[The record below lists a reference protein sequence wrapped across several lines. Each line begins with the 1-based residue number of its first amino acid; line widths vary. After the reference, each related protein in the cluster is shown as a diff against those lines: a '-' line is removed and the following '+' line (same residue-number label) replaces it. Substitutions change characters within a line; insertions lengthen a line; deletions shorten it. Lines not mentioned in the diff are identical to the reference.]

1 MVLPVGLRLALVGLV
16 LFLSSN
22 VIAADFP
29 YQDSSLSAEQRLADL
44 LPRMTLEEKVGQMS
58 QYVGIE
64 HVAASEKHMTV
75 EELAKS
81 DARGFYPGLHSSQM
95 PAFIE
100 TGKVGSFLHVLTA
113 KEANLLQYHAQKT
126 RLGIPLLIGIDAIH
140 GTAMVRGATVYPAP
154 MGMASTWNL
163 DLVRQ
168 ASAETALEMRA
179 TGSHWTF
186 TPNIDIARDARWG
199 RVGETFGED
208 TYLVGEMGVATIE
221 GLQQGDFTGPNKV
234 IANAKHW
241 VAGGDPINGINLSP
255 MDVSLRTLREDF
267 FPPFKR
273 AIEAGVFT
281 FMAAHNEINGVPA
294 HSNRF
299 ILTDVLRNEW
309 GFKGF
314 VVSDW
319 MDVGRLH
326 TFHRTATS
334 QKDAVRQTVNA
345 GMDMHM
351 HGPKFL
357 PPLVELVQQ
366 GLITEDRIEASAKPI
381 LLAKFKLGLF
391 DNPFVDESAVS
402 DKLYTKKHQKT
413 ALEMARQSIV
423 LLTNNNDILPLSR
436 DTKVFVTGPN
446 ANSDAIL
453 GDWVLPQPPENI
465 TTVLEGL
472 QALPATNVDFYDV
485 GNQVKTLTTKDIKA
499 AAKRAKNSDVA
510 LVVVGENPLR
520 YDRKG
525 KTSGENVARSSL
537 DLFGRQLELIKGIQ
551 ATGTPVIVV
560 LVNGRPI
567 AEPWLVDNTEAI
579 IEAWEPGAMGGQAIA
594 EIIYG
599 LTNPSGKLPITVPF
613 SVGHGQATY
622 DHKPTAYKH
631 KYVDA
636 PTRNLFEFGYG
647 LSYTNFSYTK
657 PLLKN
662 RIVSLG
668 ESTSVSTRVTN
679 TGNVAGFETVQ
690 LYIRDN
696 FSEVTRPVKELK
708 GFKKIKLAP
717 GQSKTVEFDVKPNM
731 LAYYNLEMDYVVEP
745 GRFTLML
752 GSSSRKSDLKKV
764 QLKVE

>member
-1 MVLPVGLRLALVGLV
+1 
-16 LFLSSN
+16 
-22 VIAADFP
+22 
-29 YQDSSLSAEQRLADL
+29 
-44 LPRMTLEEKVGQMS
+44 MTLEEKVGQMS

-366 GLITEDRIEASAKPI
+366 GLITEDRIEASA
-381 LLAKFKLGLF
+381 
-391 DNPFVDESAVS
+391 
-402 DKLYTKKHQKT
+402 
-413 ALEMARQSIV
+413 
-423 LLTNNNDILPLSR
+423 LS
-436 DTKVFVTGPN
+436 
-446 ANSDAIL
+446 
-453 GDWVLPQPPENI
+453 
-465 TTVLEGL
+465 
-472 QALPATNVDFYDV
+472 
-485 GNQVKTLTTKDIKA
+485 
-499 AAKRAKNSDVA
+499 
-510 LVVVGENPLR
+510 
-520 YDRKG
+520 
-525 KTSGENVARSSL
+525 
-537 DLFGRQLELIKGIQ
+537 LIHI
-551 ATGTPVIVV
+551 
-560 LVNGRPI
+560 
-567 AEPWLVDNTEAI
+567 
-579 IEAWEPGAMGGQAIA
+579 
-594 EIIYG
+594 
-599 LTNPSGKLPITVPF
+599 
-613 SVGHGQATY
+613 
-622 DHKPTAYKH
+622 
-631 KYVDA
+631 
-636 PTRNLFEFGYG
+636 
-647 LSYTNFSYTK
+647 
-657 PLLKN
+657 
-662 RIVSLG
+662 
-668 ESTSVSTRVTN
+668 
-679 TGNVAGFETVQ
+679 
-690 LYIRDN
+690 
-696 FSEVTRPVKELK
+696 
-708 GFKKIKLAP
+708 
-717 GQSKTVEFDVKPNM
+717 
-731 LAYYNLEMDYVVEP
+731 
-745 GRFTLML
+745 
-752 GSSSRKSDLKKV
+752 
-764 QLKVE
+764 

>member
-351 HGPKFL
+351 HGPRFL

-472 QALPATNVDFYDV
+472 QALPATNIDFYDV

-613 SVGHGQATY
+613 SVGHGQAIY

>member
-423 LLTNNNDILPLSR
+423 LLTNNSDILPLSR

-472 QALPATNVDFYDV
+472 QALPATNIDFYDV

>member
-1 MVLPVGLRLALVGLV
+1 
-16 LFLSSN
+16 
-22 VIAADFP
+22 
-29 YQDSSLSAEQRLADL
+29 
-44 LPRMTLEEKVGQMS
+44 MTLEEKVGQMS

-436 DTKVFVTGPN
+436 GTKVFVTGPN

-472 QALPATNVDFYDV
+472 QALPATNIDFYDV

>member
-1 MVLPVGLRLALVGLV
+1 MVLPIGLRLALVGLV
-16 LFLSSN
+16 LSLSAN

-29 YQDSSLSAEQRLADL
+29 YQDSSLSAEERLADL

-472 QALPATNVDFYDV
+472 QALPATNIDFYDV

>member
-16 LFLSSN
+16 LSLSAN

-472 QALPATNVDFYDV
+472 QALPATNIDFYDV

>member
-1 MVLPVGLRLALVGLV
+1 MALPVGLRLALVGLV
-16 LFLSSN
+16 LSLSAN

-29 YQDSSLSAEQRLADL
+29 YQDSSLSAEERLADL

-472 QALPATNVDFYDV
+472 QALPATNIDFYDV

>member
-1 MVLPVGLRLALVGLV
+1 MVLPIGLRLALVGLV

-472 QALPATNVDFYDV
+472 QALPATNIDFYDV

>member
-1 MVLPVGLRLALVGLV
+1 
-16 LFLSSN
+16 
-22 VIAADFP
+22 
-29 YQDSSLSAEQRLADL
+29 
-44 LPRMTLEEKVGQMS
+44 
-58 QYVGIE
+58 
-64 HVAASEKHMTV
+64 
-75 EELAKS
+75 
-81 DARGFYPGLHSSQM
+81 
-95 PAFIE
+95 
-100 TGKVGSFLHVLTA
+100 
-113 KEANLLQYHAQKT
+113 
-126 RLGIPLLIGIDAIH
+126 
-140 GTAMVRGATVYPAP
+140 

-472 QALPATNVDFYDV
+472 QALPATNIDFYDV

>member
-366 GLITEDRIEASAKPI
+366 GLITEDRIDASAKPI

-436 DTKVFVTGPN
+436 GTKVFVTGPN

-472 QALPATNVDFYDV
+472 QALPATNIDFYDV

>member
-1 MVLPVGLRLALVGLV
+1 MVLPIGLRLALVGLV
-16 LFLSSN
+16 LSLSAN

-29 YQDSSLSAEQRLADL
+29 YQDSSLSAEERLADL

-436 DTKVFVTGPN
+436 GTKVFVTGPN

-472 QALPATNVDFYDV
+472 QALPATNIDFYDV

>member
-1 MVLPVGLRLALVGLV
+1 MVLPIGLRLALVGLV
-16 LFLSSN
+16 LSLSAN

-29 YQDSSLSAEQRLADL
+29 YQDSSLSAEERLADL

-351 HGPKFL
+351 HGPRFL
-357 PPLVELVQQ
+357 PPLVELVRQ
-366 GLITEDRIEASAKPI
+366 GLITEDRIDASAKPI

-472 QALPATNVDFYDV
+472 QALPATNIDFYDV

>member
-436 DTKVFVTGPN
+436 GTEVFVTGPN

-472 QALPATNVDFYDV
+472 QALPATNIDFYDV

>member
-472 QALPATNVDFYDV
+472 QALPATNIDFYDV

>member
-1 MVLPVGLRLALVGLV
+1 MALPVGLRLALVGLV
-16 LFLSSN
+16 LSLSAN

-472 QALPATNVDFYDV
+472 QALPATNIDFYDV

>member
-22 VIAADFP
+22 VIATDFP

-351 HGPKFL
+351 HGPRFL

-472 QALPATNVDFYDV
+472 QALPATNIDFYDV

-662 RIVSLG
+662 RIVGLG

>member
-1 MVLPVGLRLALVGLV
+1 MALPVGLRLALVGLV
-16 LFLSSN
+16 LSLSAN

-29 YQDSSLSAEQRLADL
+29 YQDSSLSAEERLADL

-436 DTKVFVTGPN
+436 YTKVFVTGPN

-472 QALPATNVDFYDV
+472 QALPATNIDFYDV

>member
-1 MVLPVGLRLALVGLV
+1 MVLPIGLRLALVGLV
-16 LFLSSN
+16 LSLSAN

-472 QALPATNVDFYDV
+472 QALPATNIDFYDV

>member
-22 VIAADFP
+22 VIATDFP

-351 HGPKFL
+351 HGPRFL

-472 QALPATNVDFYDV
+472 QALPATNIDFYDV

>member
-1 MVLPVGLRLALVGLV
+1 MVLPIGLRLALVGLV

-29 YQDSSLSAEQRLADL
+29 YQDSSLSAEERLADL

-472 QALPATNVDFYDV
+472 QALPATNIDFYDV

>member
-1 MVLPVGLRLALVGLV
+1 MALPVGLRLALVGLV

-472 QALPATNVDFYDV
+472 QALPATNIDFYDV

-551 ATGTPVIVV
+551 ATGTPVIVI

>member
-1 MVLPVGLRLALVGLV
+1 MALPVGLRLALVGLV

-22 VIAADFP
+22 VIATDFP

-472 QALPATNVDFYDV
+472 QALPATNIDFYDV

>member
-1 MVLPVGLRLALVGLV
+1 MALPVGLRLALVGLV

-472 QALPATNVDFYDV
+472 QALPATNIDFYDV

>member
-1 MVLPVGLRLALVGLV
+1 MVLPIGLRLALVGLV
-16 LFLSSN
+16 LSLSAN

-29 YQDSSLSAEQRLADL
+29 YQDSSLSAEERLADL

-64 HVAASEKHMTV
+64 HVAAAEIHMTV

-423 LLTNNNDILPLSR
+423 LLTNNNAILPLSR

-472 QALPATNVDFYDV
+472 QALPATNIDFYDV

-551 ATGTPVIVV
+551 ATGTPVIVI

-717 GQSKTVEFDVKPNM
+717 GQSKTVEFVVKPNM

>member
-1 MVLPVGLRLALVGLV
+1 MVLPIGLRLALVGLV
-16 LFLSSN
+16 LSLSAN

-29 YQDSSLSAEQRLADL
+29 YQDSSLSAEERLADL

-126 RLGIPLLIGIDAIH
+126 RLGIPLLIGIDAIP

-234 IANAKHW
+234 IATAKHW
-241 VAGGDPINGINLSP
+241 VAGGDPINGINISP

-281 FMAAHNEINGVPA
+281 IMSAHNEINGVPA

-423 LLTNNNDILPLSR
+423 LLTNNNAILPLSR

-472 QALPATNVDFYDV
+472 QALPATNIDFYDV

-708 GFKKIKLAP
+708 GFKKITLAP
-717 GQSKTVEFDVKPNM
+717 GQSKTVEFDVNPNM